1 MQAPVSVIVCTH
13 NPRPD
18 YLSRVLLS
26 LRGQTLPTKQWEFL
40 LVDNASRQPL
50 AKAWDISWHLR
61 GRHVR
66 EDELGLTSARLR
78 GIQECSGELLVFVDD
93 DNVLAADFL
102 ERATAIAARCPGLG
116 VFGAGILQPE
126 FEVQPPVELHSLLKL
141 LALRSEPSALWS
153 NNTKDADSIPWGAGL
168 CVARRVANFYRQLV
182 LDLGIAAVLDR
193 RGQRLY
199 SGGDELFSWAAA
211 GVDLGFGVF
220 PELQITHLISA
231 GRLNKSYLLRFIRD
245 HAFSYR
251 ILNYMVRGIK
261 PARIDLFGYGHLLLH
276 AMKNG
281 QFSMRCQW
289 ARWRGAE
296 DAAQFISERHLEP
309 LGRALSGN
317 GKQFETSFAC
327 GPASTTPIVEGAVRD
342 TAEVENR

>member
-102 ERATAIAARCPGLG
+102 ERATAIAARFPGLG

-193 RGQRLY
+193 RGQRL
-199 SGGDELFSWAAA
+199 
-211 GVDLGFGVF
+211 
-220 PELQITHLISA
+220 
-231 GRLNKSYLLRFIRD
+231 
-245 HAFSYR
+245 
-251 ILNYMVRGIK
+251 
-261 PARIDLFGYGHLLLH
+261 
-276 AMKNG
+276 
-281 QFSMRCQW
+281 
-289 ARWRGAE
+289 
-296 DAAQFISERHLEP
+296 
-309 LGRALSGN
+309 
-317 GKQFETSFAC
+317 
-327 GPASTTPIVEGAVRD
+327 
-342 TAEVENR
+342 